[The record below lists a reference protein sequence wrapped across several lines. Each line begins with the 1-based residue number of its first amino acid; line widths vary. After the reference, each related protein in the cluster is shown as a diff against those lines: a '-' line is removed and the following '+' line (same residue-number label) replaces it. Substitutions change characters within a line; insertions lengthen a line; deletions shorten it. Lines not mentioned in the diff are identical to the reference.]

1 MNIKVK
7 NLSGGISIIT
17 INEPK
22 TYNSLS
28 YKNLKDLIR
37 VFQKLDKD
45 KKIKVIIL
53 EGAGKGFSAG
63 HNLREVKNL
72 KRKNRYQDL
81 FNLCSKL
88 MLQIVEGKKPVIA
101 KVHGAAYAAGCQLV
115 ASCDLAYSTK
125 EALFATPGVNIGLFC
140 STPMVAVSRKINR
153 KPMMKMLLTG
163 EPIKANY
170 AKDIGLIND
179 YFSKS
184 KLNKEV
190 LKVAK
195 KIASKSNLTI
205 KIGKQAFYKQLEMPL
220 RKAYAYT
227 SKMMTINMMALD
239 AKEGIS
245 AFLEKRKPKWKNR

>member
-1 MNIKVK
+1 MNLKVK
-7 NLSGGISIIT
+7 NTSNGISTVT

-28 YKNLKDLIR
+28 FKNLSDLIK
-37 VFQKLDKD
+37 VFKKLDKD
-45 KKIKVIIL
+45 NKTKVIIL

-63 HNLREVKNL
+63 HNLKEVKSL
-72 KRKNRYQDL
+72 KVKNKYQKL

-125 EALFATPGVNIGLFC
+125 DALFATPGVNIGLFC
-140 STPMVAVSRKINR
+140 STPMVAVSRKIQR

-170 AKDIGLIND
+170 AKELGLIND
-179 YFSKS
+179 YFPKS
-184 KLNKEV
+184 KLNNEV

-220 RKAYAYT
+220 SKAYAYT
-227 SKMMTINMMALD
+227 SKMMTLNMMAMD
-239 AKEGIS
+239 AQEGIS
-245 AFLEKRKPKWKNR
+245 AFLQKRKPVWKNR